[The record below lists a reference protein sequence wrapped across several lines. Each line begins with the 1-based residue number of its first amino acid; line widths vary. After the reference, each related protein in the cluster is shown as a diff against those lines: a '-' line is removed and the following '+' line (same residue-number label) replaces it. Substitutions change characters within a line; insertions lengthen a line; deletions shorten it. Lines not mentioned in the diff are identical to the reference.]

1 MKENLVKLMN
11 RENLSRYE
19 INQMTNAMFN
29 GELTD
34 SQLSAILVALAMKGE
49 TVDEMAGIVDVVRDK
64 ALYIPTTV
72 TTAMDN
78 CGTGGD
84 LSFSFNVST
93 TAAFVLAAGGVKM
106 AKHGNRS
113 ISSKSGSADVL
124 EALGIN
130 LYHTPDELADI
141 FDKTGLIF
149 LFAQHVHPNMRYVMP
164 VRRELEVRTVLNLIG
179 PFTNPVNL
187 DTQLLGTSR
196 PDLLTTTAE
205 VLKSLG
211 RRRAVVVSGPN
222 NMDEA
227 SLDGVN
233 RYALLDDTGEITVHE
248 FDHASLGMPRV
259 TLQEIRGGEGKENA
273 VILKSVLNNE
283 PSPFLEVTVL
293 NAGLGFFAN
302 GCVDSIS
309 EGVAK
314 ARDVIASGSA
324 RAKLVDMQAL
334 K

>member
-19 INQMTNAMFN
+19 VNQMANAMFN

-34 SQLSAILVALAMKGE
+34 SQLSAILIALAMKGE

-64 ALYIPTTV
+64 ALKIPTTV

-93 TAAFVLAAGGVKM
+93 TSAFVLAAGGVKM

-130 LYHTPDELADI
+130 LYHTPDELAEI
-141 FDKTGLIF
+141 FDQTGLVF

-179 PFTNPVNL
+179 PFTNPVDL

-205 VLKSLG
+205 VLESLG

-233 RYALLDDTGEITVHE
+233 RYALLDETGALQNLLAGISAAGASIVTINQSTPENGAAQVAVTIRTDTMQIT
-248 FDHASLGMPRV
+248 S
-259 TLQEIRGGEGKENA
+259 QELAERLSRQRT
-273 VILKSVLNNE
+273 VV
-283 PSPFLEVTVL
+283 EVR
-293 NAGLGFFAN
+293 
-302 GCVDSIS
+302 C
-309 EGVAK
+309 GV
-314 ARDVIASGSA
+314 
-324 RAKLVDMQAL
+324 
-334 K
+334 

>member
-19 INQMTNAMFN
+19 VNQLANAMFN

-34 SQLSAILVALAMKGE
+34 SQLSSILVALAMKGE
-49 TVDEMAGIVDVVRDK
+49 TVDEMAGIVDVVREK
-64 ALYIPTTV
+64 ALKIPTTI

-130 LYHTPDELADI
+130 LYHTPDELAEI
-141 FDKTGLIF
+141 FDKTGLVF

-205 VLKSLG
+205 VLRSLG
-211 RRRAVVVSGPN
+211 RRRALVISGPN

-233 RYALLDDTGEITVHE
+233 RYALLDKGKISVHE

-259 TLQEIRGGEGKENA
+259 TLQEIRGGEGRENA
-273 VILKSVLNNE
+273 EILKSVLSNAA
-283 PSPFLEVTVL
+283 SPFLEVTVL
-293 NAGLGFFAN
+293 NAGLGFFAA
-302 GCVDSIS
+302 GLVQTIAD
-309 EGVAK
+309 GVAK
-314 ARDVIASGSA
+314 AREVIASGA
-324 RAKLVDMQAL
+324 AMAKLVEMQEV

>member
-11 RENLSRYE
+11 REDLSRYE
-19 INQMTNAMFN
+19 VNQMANAMFN

-64 ALYIPTTV
+64 ALHIPTTV

-93 TAAFVLAAGGVKM
+93 TSAFVLAAGGVKM

-130 LYHTPDELADI
+130 LYHTPDELAEI
-141 FDKTGLIF
+141 FDQTGLVF

-179 PFTNPVNL
+179 PFTNPVDL

-233 RYALLDDTGEITVHE
+233 RYALLDETGEITVHE
-248 FDHASLGMPRV
+248 FDHESLGMPRV

-273 VILKSVLNNE
+273 VILKSVLNND
-283 PSPFLEVTVL
+283 PSPFLQVTVL

-302 GCVDSIS
+302 GCVESVS

-314 ARDVIASGSA
+314 ARDVIASGA
-324 RAKLVDMQAL
+324 AMAKLVEMQEL

>member
-19 INQMTNAMFN
+19 VNQMANAMFN

-34 SQLSAILVALAMKGE
+34 SQLSAILIALAMKGE

-64 ALYIPTTV
+64 ALHIPTTV

-93 TAAFVLAAGGVKM
+93 TSAFVLAAGGVKM

-130 LYHTPDELADI
+130 LYHTPDELAEI
-141 FDKTGLIF
+141 FDQTGLVF

-179 PFTNPVNL
+179 PFTNPVDL

-233 RYALLDDTGEITVHE
+233 RYALLDETGEITVHE
-248 FDHASLGMPRV
+248 FDHESLGMPRV
-259 TLQEIRGGEGKENA
+259 TLQEIRGGEGKGNA

-302 GCVDSIS
+302 GCVESVA

-314 ARDVIASGSA
+314 ARDVIASGA
-324 RAKLVDMQAL
+324 AMAKLVEMREL

>member
-11 RENLSRYE
+11 REHLTRYE
-19 INQMTNAMFN
+19 INQLANAMFN

-34 SQLSAILVALAMKGE
+34 SQLSAILIALAMKGE
-49 TVDEMAGIVDVVRDK
+49 TVDEMTGIVEVVREK
-64 ALYIPTTV
+64 ALDIPTTI

-130 LYHTPDELADI
+130 LYHTPEELSDI
-141 FDKTGLIF
+141 FDQTGLIF

-179 PFTNPVNL
+179 PFTNPVDL

-196 PDLLTTTAE
+196 PDLLETTAQ

-211 RRRAVVVSGPN
+211 RRRAVVVTGPDG
-222 NMDEA
+222 MDEA
-227 SLDGVN
+227 SLDGMN
-233 RYALLDDTGEITVHE
+233 HYALLDESGNITTHS
-248 FDHASLGMPRV
+248 FDYQSIGMSRV

-273 VILKSVLNNE
+273 EILKNVLKNI

-293 NAGLGFFAN
+293 NAGLGFFAA
-302 GCVDSIS
+302 GLVETIED
-309 EGVAK
+309 GVAK
-314 ARDVIASGSA
+314 AREVISSGA
-324 RAKLVDMQAL
+324 ALAKLTEMQEIQ
-334 K
+334 

>member
-11 RENLSRYE
+11 REHLTRYE
-19 INQMTNAMFN
+19 INQLANAMFN

-34 SQLSAILVALAMKGE
+34 SQLSAILIALAMKGE
-49 TVDEMAGIVDVVRDK
+49 TVDEMTGIVEVVREK
-64 ALYIPTTV
+64 ALDIPTTI

-130 LYHTPDELADI
+130 LYHTPEELSDI
-141 FDKTGLIF
+141 FDQTGLIF

-179 PFTNPVNL
+179 PFTNPVDL

-196 PDLLTTTAE
+196 PDLLETTAQ

-211 RRRAVVVSGPN
+211 RRRAVVVTGPDG
-222 NMDEA
+222 MDEA

-233 RYALLDDTGEITVHE
+233 HYALLDESGNITTHS
-248 FDHASLGMPRV
+248 FDYQSIGMSRV

-273 VILKSVLNNE
+273 EILKNVLKNI

-293 NAGLGFFAN
+293 NAGLGFFAA
-302 GCVDSIS
+302 GLVETIED
-309 EGVAK
+309 GVAK
-314 ARDVIASGSA
+314 AREVISSGA
-324 RAKLVDMQAL
+324 ALAKLTEMQEIQ
-334 K
+334 

>member
-11 RENLSRYE
+11 REDLSRYE
-19 INQMTNAMFN
+19 VNQMANAMFN

-64 ALYIPTTV
+64 ALHIPTTV

-93 TAAFVLAAGGVKM
+93 TSAFVLAAGGVKM

-130 LYHTPDELADI
+130 LYHTPDELAEI
-141 FDKTGLIF
+141 FDQTGLVF

-179 PFTNPVNL
+179 PFTNPVDL

-233 RYALLDDTGEITVHE
+233 RYALLDETGEITVHE
-248 FDHASLGMPRV
+248 FDHESLGMPRV

-273 VILKSVLNNE
+273 VILKSVLNND

-302 GCVDSIS
+302 SCVESVS

-314 ARDVIASGSA
+314 ARDVIASGA
-324 RAKLVDMQAL
+324 AMAKLVEMQEL

>member
-19 INQMTNAMFN
+19 VNQMANAMFN

-34 SQLSAILVALAMKGE
+34 SQLSAILIALAMKGE

-64 ALYIPTTV
+64 ALHIPTTV

-93 TAAFVLAAGGVKM
+93 TSAFVLAAGGVKM

-130 LYHTPDELADI
+130 LYHTPDELAEI
-141 FDKTGLIF
+141 FDQTGLVF

-179 PFTNPVNL
+179 PFTNPVDL

-233 RYALLDDTGEITVHE
+233 RYALLDETGEITVHE
-248 FDHASLGMPRV
+248 FDYESLGMPRV

-302 GCVDSIS
+302 GCVESVS

-314 ARDVIASGSA
+314 ARDVIASGA
-324 RAKLVDMQAL
+324 AMAKLVEMQEL

>member
-1 MKENLVKLMN
+1 MKENLIKLMN
-11 RENLSRYE
+11 RENLTRYE
-19 INQMTNAMFN
+19 VNQLANSMFN

-34 SQLSAILVALAMKGE
+34 SQLSSILIALAMKGE
-49 TVDEMAGIVDVVRDK
+49 TVDEMAGIVEVVRDK
-64 ALYIPTTV
+64 ALKIPTRL

-124 EALGIN
+124 ESLGIN
-130 LYHTPDELADI
+130 LYHSADELAAI
-141 FDKTGLIF
+141 FEQTGLVF
-149 LFAQHVHPNMRYVMP
+149 LFAQYVHPNMRYVMP

-179 PFTNPVNL
+179 PFTNPIQL

-196 PDLLTTTAE
+196 PDLLRTTAE
-205 VLKSLG
+205 VLRSLG

-233 RYALLDDTGEITVHE
+233 HYALLDESGEITE
-248 FDHASLGMPRV
+248 DSFDYQSLGMPRV

-273 VILKSVLNNE
+273 EILTRVLDNVA
-283 PSPFLEVTVL
+283 SPFLEVTVL
-293 NAGLGFFAN
+293 NAGLGFFAA
-302 GCVDSIS
+302 GVVDTIAA
-309 EGVAK
+309 GIVK
-314 ARDVIASGSA
+314 AREVIASGSA
-324 RAKLVDMQAL
+324 KAKLIEMQEL
-334 K
+334 R

>member
-19 INQMTNAMFN
+19 VNQMANAMYN

-34 SQLSAILVALAMKGE
+34 SQLSAILIALAMKGE

-64 ALYIPTTV
+64 ALHIPTTV

-93 TAAFVLAAGGVKM
+93 TSAFVLAAGGVKM

-130 LYHTPDELADI
+130 LYHTPDELAEI
-141 FDKTGLIF
+141 FDQTGLAF

-179 PFTNPVNL
+179 PFTNPVDL

-233 RYALLDDTGEITVHE
+233 RYALLDETGEITVHE
-248 FDHASLGMPRV
+248 FDHESLGMPRV

-302 GCVDSIS
+302 GCVESVA

-314 ARDVIASGSA
+314 ARDVIASGA
-324 RAKLVDMQAL
+324 AMAKLVEMREL

>member
-11 RENLSRYE
+11 REDLSRYE
-19 INQMTNAMFN
+19 VNQMANAMFN

-64 ALYIPTTV
+64 ALHIPTTV

-93 TAAFVLAAGGVKM
+93 TSAFVLAAGGVKM

-130 LYHTPDELADI
+130 LYHTPDELAEI
-141 FDKTGLIF
+141 FDQTGLVF

-179 PFTNPVNL
+179 PFTNPVDL

-233 RYALLDDTGEITVHE
+233 RYALLDETGEITVHE
-248 FDHASLGMPRV
+248 FDHESLGMPRV

-273 VILKSVLNNE
+273 VILKSVLNND

-293 NAGLGFFAN
+293 NAGLGFFL
-302 GCVDSIS
+302 
-309 EGVAK
+309 
-314 ARDVIASGSA
+314 R
-324 RAKLVDMQAL
+324 
-334 K
+334 

>member
-19 INQMTNAMFN
+19 VNQMANAMFN

-34 SQLSAILVALAMKGE
+34 SQLSAILIALAMKGE

-64 ALYIPTTV
+64 ALHIPTTV

-93 TAAFVLAAGGVKM
+93 TSAFVLAAGGVKM

-130 LYHTPDELADI
+130 LYHTPDELAEI
-141 FDKTGLIF
+141 FDQTGLVF

-179 PFTNPVNL
+179 PFTNPANL

-233 RYALLDDTGEITVHE
+233 RYALLDETGEITVHE
-248 FDHASLGMPRV
+248 FDHESLGMPRV

-302 GCVDSIS
+302 GCVESVA

-314 ARDVIASGSA
+314 ARDVIASGA
-324 RAKLVDMQAL
+324 AMAKLVEMREL

>member
-11 RENLSRYE
+11 REDLSRYE
-19 INQMTNAMFN
+19 INQLANAMFN

-49 TVDEMAGIVDVVRDK
+49 TVDEMTGIVEVVREK
-64 ALYIPTTV
+64 ALDIPTTI

-93 TAAFVLAAGGVKM
+93 PAAFVLAAGGVKM

-113 ISSKSGSADVL
+113 ISSKSGSAAVL

-130 LYHTPDELADI
+130 LYHTPQKLVEI
-141 FDKTGLIF
+141 FDQTGLIF

-179 PFTNPVNL
+179 SFTNPVDL

-196 PDLLTTTAE
+196 PDLLETTAQ

-211 RRRAVVVSGPN
+211 RRRAVVVTGPN
-222 NMDEA
+222 GMDEA

-233 RYALLDDTGEITVHE
+233 HYALLDETGMITTHS
-248 FDHASLGMPRV
+248 FDYKTIGMPRV

-273 VILKSVLNNE
+273 EILKMS
-283 PSPFLEVTVL
+283 
-293 NAGLGFFAN
+293 
-302 GCVDSIS
+302 
-309 EGVAK
+309 
-314 ARDVIASGSA
+314 
-324 RAKLVDMQAL
+324 
-334 K
+334 

>member
-11 RENLSRYE
+11 REHLSRYE
-19 INQMTNAMFN
+19 INQLANAMFN

-34 SQLSAILVALAMKGE
+34 SQLSAILIALAMKGE
-49 TVDEMAGIVDVVRDK
+49 TVEEMTGIVEVVREK
-64 ALYIPTTV
+64 ALNIPTTI

-130 LYHTPDELADI
+130 LYHTPEELSEI
-141 FDKTGLIF
+141 FDQTGLIF

-164 VRRELEVRTVLNLIG
+164 VRRELEVRTILNLIG
-179 PFTNPVNL
+179 PFTNPVDL

-196 PDLLTTTAE
+196 PDLLETTAQ

-211 RRRAVVVSGPN
+211 RRRAVVVTGPN
-222 NMDEA
+222 GMDEA

-233 RYALLDDTGEITVHE
+233 HYALLDESGNITTHS
-248 FDHASLGMPRV
+248 FDYQSIGMSKV

-273 VILKSVLNNE
+273 EILKNVLKNI

-293 NAGLGFFAN
+293 NAGLGFFAA
-302 GCVDSIS
+302 GVS
-309 EGVAK
+309 ETIEDGVAK
-314 ARDVIASGSA
+314 AREVISSGA
-324 RAKLVDMQAL
+324 ALAKLTEMQEIQ
-334 K
+334 

>member
-11 RENLSRYE
+11 REDLSRYE
-19 INQMTNAMFN
+19 VNQMANAMFN

-64 ALYIPTTV
+64 ALHIPTTV

-93 TAAFVLAAGGVKM
+93 TSAFVLAAGGVKM

-130 LYHTPDELADI
+130 LYHTPDELAEI
-141 FDKTGLIF
+141 FDQTGLVF

-179 PFTNPVNL
+179 PFTNPVDL

-233 RYALLDDTGEITVHE
+233 RYALLDETGEITVHE
-248 FDHASLGMPRV
+248 FDHESLGMPRV

-273 VILKSVLNNE
+273 VILKSVLNND

-302 GCVDSIS
+302 GCVESVS

-314 ARDVIASGSA
+314 ARDVIASGA
-324 RAKLVDMQAL
+324 AMAKLVEMQEL

>member
-11 RENLSRYE
+11 REHLTRYE
-19 INQMTNAMFN
+19 INQLANAMFN

-34 SQLSAILVALAMKGE
+34 SPLSAILIALAMKGE
-49 TVDEMAGIVDVVRDK
+49 TVDEMTGIVEVVREK
-64 ALYIPTTV
+64 ALDIPTTI

-130 LYHTPDELADI
+130 LYHTPEELSDI
-141 FDKTGLIF
+141 FDQTGLIF

-179 PFTNPVNL
+179 PFTNPVDL

-196 PDLLTTTAE
+196 PDLLETTAQ

-211 RRRAVVVSGPN
+211 RRRAVVVTGPN
-222 NMDEA
+222 GMDEA
-227 SLDGVN
+227 SLDGMN
-233 RYALLDDTGEITVHE
+233 HYALLDESGNITTHS
-248 FDHASLGMPRV
+248 FDYQSIGMSRV

-273 VILKSVLNNE
+273 EILKNVLKNI

-293 NAGLGFFAN
+293 NAGLGFFAA
-302 GCVDSIS
+302 GLVETIED
-309 EGVAK
+309 GVAK
-314 ARDVIASGSA
+314 AREVISCGAA
-324 RAKLVDMQAL
+324 LAKLTEMQEIQ
-334 K
+334 

>member
-1 MKENLVKLMN
+1 MKENLVKLMQG
-11 RENLSRYE
+11 ENLSHYE
-19 INQMTNAMFN
+19 INQLANAMFN
-29 GELTD
+29 GELTN
-34 SQLSAILVALAMKGE
+34 SQLSAILIGLAMKGE
-49 TVDEMAGIVDVVRDK
+49 TVEEMTGIVEVVREK
-64 ALYIPTTV
+64 ALKIPTTV

-124 EALGIN
+124 ECLGIN
-130 LYHTPDELADI
+130 LYHSPQELADI
-141 FDKTGLIF
+141 FDKTGLVF

-164 VRRELEVRTVLNLIG
+164 VRRELEVRTILNLIG
-179 PFTNPVNL
+179 PFTNPVDL

-196 PDLLTTTAE
+196 PDLLETTAQ

-211 RRRAVVVSGPN
+211 RRRAVVISGPN

-227 SLDGVN
+227 SLDGLN
-233 RYALLDDTGEITVHE
+233 RYALLDESGEITIHT
-248 FDHASLGMPRV
+248 FDHESVGMTRV

-273 VILKSVLNNE
+273 IILTNVLKNE
-283 PSPFLEVTVL
+283 ASPFLEVTVL
-293 NAGLGFFAN
+293 NAGLGFFAA
-302 GCVDSIS
+302 GLVPTL
-309 EGVAK
+309 VAGIEK
-314 ARDVIASGSA
+314 AREVIASGA
-324 RAKLVDMQAL
+324 AMAKLVEMQEL

>member
-11 RENLSRYE
+11 REDLSRYE
-19 INQMTNAMFN
+19 VNQMANAMFN

-34 SQLSAILVALAMKGE
+34 SQLSAILIALAMKGE

-64 ALYIPTTV
+64 ALKIPTTV

-93 TAAFVLAAGGVKM
+93 TSAFVLAAGGVKM

-130 LYHTPDELADI
+130 LYHTPDELAEI
-141 FDKTGLIF
+141 FDQTGLVF

-179 PFTNPVNL
+179 PFTNPVDL

-233 RYALLDDTGEITVHE
+233 RYALLDETGEITVHE
-248 FDHASLGMPRV
+248 FDHESLGMPRV

-273 VILKSVLNNE
+273 VILKCVLNNE

-302 GCVDSIS
+302 GCVTTIS

-314 ARDVIASGSA
+314 ARDVIASGA
-324 RAKLVDMQAL
+324 AMAKLVEMQEL

>member
-19 INQMTNAMFN
+19 VNQMANAMFN

-34 SQLSAILVALAMKGE
+34 SQLSAILIALAMKGE

-64 ALYIPTTV
+64 ALHIPTTV

-93 TAAFVLAAGGVKM
+93 TSAFVLAAGGVKM

-130 LYHTPDELADI
+130 LYHTPDELAEI
-141 FDKTGLIF
+141 FDQTGLVF

-233 RYALLDDTGEITVHE
+233 RYALLDETGEITVHE
-248 FDHASLGMPRV
+248 FDHESLGMPRV

-302 GCVDSIS
+302 GCVESVA

-314 ARDVIASGSA
+314 ARDVIASGA
-324 RAKLVDMQAL
+324 AMAKLVEMREL

>member
-1 MKENLVKLMN
+1 MKLMN
-11 RENLSRYE
+11 REHLTRYE
-19 INQMTNAMFN
+19 INQLANAMFN

-34 SQLSAILVALAMKGE
+34 SQLSAILIALAMKGE
-49 TVDEMAGIVDVVRDK
+49 TVDEMTGIVEVVREK
-64 ALYIPTTV
+64 ALDIPTTI

-130 LYHTPDELADI
+130 LYHTPEELSDI
-141 FDKTGLIF
+141 FDQTGLIF

-179 PFTNPVNL
+179 PFTNPVDL

-196 PDLLTTTAE
+196 PDLLETTAQ

-211 RRRAVVVSGPN
+211 RRRAVVVTGPDG
-222 NMDEA
+222 MDEA
-227 SLDGVN
+227 SLDGMN
-233 RYALLDDTGEITVHE
+233 HYALLDESGNITTHS
-248 FDHASLGMPRV
+248 FDYQSIGMSRV

-273 VILKSVLNNE
+273 EILKNVLKNI

-293 NAGLGFFAN
+293 NAGLGFFAA
-302 GCVDSIS
+302 GLVETIED
-309 EGVAK
+309 GVAK
-314 ARDVIASGSA
+314 AREVISSGA
-324 RAKLVDMQAL
+324 ALAKLTEMQEIQ
-334 K
+334 

>member
-11 RENLSRYE
+11 REDLSRYE
-19 INQMTNAMFN
+19 VNQMANAMFN

-64 ALYIPTTV
+64 ALHIPTTV

-93 TAAFVLAAGGVKM
+93 TSAFVLAAGGVKM

-130 LYHTPDELADI
+130 LYHTPDELAEI
-141 FDKTGLIF
+141 FDQTGLVF

-179 PFTNPVNL
+179 PFTNPVDL

-233 RYALLDDTGEITVHE
+233 RYALLDETGEITVHE
-248 FDHASLGMPRV
+248 FDNESLGMPRV

-302 GCVDSIS
+302 GCVTTIA

-314 ARDVIASGSA
+314 ARDVIASGA
-324 RAKLVDMQAL
+324 AMAKLVEMQEL

>member
-1 MKENLVKLMN
+1 MKEKLIKLMN
-11 RENLSRYE
+11 REDLSRYE
-19 INQMTNAMFN
+19 VNQIANSMFN

-34 SQLSAILVALAMKGE
+34 SQLSAILIALAMKGE
-49 TVDEMAGIVDVVRDK
+49 TVDEMVGIVDVVREK
-64 ALYIPTTV
+64 ALKIPTSI

-93 TAAFVLAAGGVKM
+93 TAAFILAAGGVKM

-130 LYHTPDELADI
+130 LYHTPEELADI
-141 FDKTGLIF
+141 FDKTGLVF

-196 PDLLTTTAE
+196 RDLLTTTAE

-211 RRRAVVVSGPN
+211 RRRALVISGPN

-233 RYALLDDTGEITVHE
+233 QYALLDETGEITVHE
-248 FDHASLGMPRV
+248 FDHESLGMPRV

-273 VILKSVLNNE
+273 AILKSVLKNE
-283 PSPFLEVTVL
+283 ASPFLEVSVL
-293 NAGLGFFAN
+293 NVGLGFFAA
-302 GCVDSIS
+302 GVS
-309 EGVAK
+309 ETIAAGIAK
-314 ARDVIASGSA
+314 AREVIASGQA
-324 RAKLVDMQAL
+324 LAKLVEMQEL

>member
-1 MKENLVKLMN
+1 
-11 RENLSRYE
+11 
-19 INQMTNAMFN
+19 
-29 GELTD
+29 
-34 SQLSAILVALAMKGE
+34 
-49 TVDEMAGIVDVVRDK
+49 
-64 ALYIPTTV
+64 
-72 TTAMDN
+72 
-78 CGTGGD
+78 
-84 LSFSFNVST
+84 
-93 TAAFVLAAGGVKM
+93 
-106 AKHGNRS
+106 
-113 ISSKSGSADVL
+113 
-124 EALGIN
+124 ALGIN
-130 LYHTPDELADI
+130 LYHTPDELAEI
-141 FDKTGLIF
+141 FDQTGLVF

-179 PFTNPVNL
+179 PFTNPVDL

-233 RYALLDDTGEITVHE
+233 RYALLDETGEITVHE
-248 FDHASLGMPRV
+248 FDHESLGMPRV

-302 GCVDSIS
+302 GCVESVA

-314 ARDVIASGSA
+314 ARDVIASGA
-324 RAKLVDMQAL
+324 AMAKLVEMREL

>member
-11 RENLSRYE
+11 REDLSRYE
-19 INQMTNAMFN
+19 VNQMANAMFN

-64 ALYIPTTV
+64 ALHIPTTV

-93 TAAFVLAAGGVKM
+93 TSAFVLAAGGVKM

-130 LYHTPDELADI
+130 LYHTPDELAEI
-141 FDKTGLIF
+141 FDQTGLVF

-179 PFTNPVNL
+179 PFTNPVDL

-233 RYALLDDTGEITVHE
+233 RYALLDETGEITVHE
-248 FDHASLGMPRV
+248 FDHESLGMPRV

-302 GCVDSIS
+302 GCVESVS

-314 ARDVIASGSA
+314 ARDVIASGA
-324 RAKLVDMQAL
+324 AMAKLVEMQEL

>member
-11 RENLSRYE
+11 CENLSRYE
-19 INQMTNAMFN
+19 VNQMANAMFN

-34 SQLSAILVALAMKGE
+34 SQLSAILIALAMKGE

-64 ALYIPTTV
+64 ALHIPTTV

-93 TAAFVLAAGGVKM
+93 TSAFVLAAGGVKM

-130 LYHTPDELADI
+130 LYHTPDELAEI
-141 FDKTGLIF
+141 FDQTGLVF

-179 PFTNPVNL
+179 PFTNPVDL

-233 RYALLDDTGEITVHE
+233 RYALLDETGEITVHE
-248 FDHASLGMPRV
+248 FDHESLGMPRV

-302 GCVDSIS
+302 GCVESVA

-314 ARDVIASGSA
+314 ARDVIASGA
-324 RAKLVDMQAL
+324 AMAKLVEMREL